1 MHKIPVTF
9 SVGPIACPVSNS
21 ILVKQVGNVKR
32 ELRTFYFSETTI
44 KTLRNMRYI
53 MDMLFDLLKILWIF
67 YTL

>member
-9 SVGPIACPVSNS
+9 SVGSIACPVSNS
-21 ILVKQVGNVKR
+21 ILVKQVGNMKR

-53 MDMLFDLLKILWIF
+53 MDML
-67 YTL
+67 